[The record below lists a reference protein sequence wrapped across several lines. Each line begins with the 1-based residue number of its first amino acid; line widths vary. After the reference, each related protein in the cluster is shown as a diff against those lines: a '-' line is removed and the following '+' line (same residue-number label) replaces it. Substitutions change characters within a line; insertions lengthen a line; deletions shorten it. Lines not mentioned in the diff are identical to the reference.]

1 MRFRYAHAAHPDWT
15 VAVEECLLLLAQQ
28 SSAAGFVREPN
39 LGFIYITD
47 TLARHADGIL
57 SMLKARTGISSW
69 VGASAAGVCAT
80 GVEYTEEP
88 ALVVMLGQFA
98 AGTFNVFSGT
108 QRPPALSA
116 RTATGAQAAWT
127 ALVHAD
133 PQTPDV
139 PAMLQD
145 MSHKLASGQLFG
157 GVASGR
163 HAPVLIADQLL
174 SGGLSGVVFSEEVAL
189 ATALTQGCFPLRGAH
204 QRTVTAVQ
212 AQQLLELDH
221 QRAFD
226 VLVTDAGLAR
236 KSSAPNAQ
244 NDECHDNRESHAI
257 DMNLRHAL
265 HALARQGLFV
275 GVEEKESESPARRD
289 YVVRNI
295 LALDPGSGAV
305 TSTADLHVGQHI
317 TFCTRDENAARKD
330 LVRICAQLRD
340 EVAGN
345 GVADTVGDTRTIQGA
360 VYVSCVARGGHLFG
374 EQGEELRLIQSHLG
388 NVPLVGFYGNGEIN
402 GAQLYGYSGVLMV
415 FCAEA

>member
-28 SSAAGFVREPN
+28 SGAAGFVREPN
-39 LGFIYITD
+39 LGFVYITD
-47 TLARHADGIL
+47 TLARYADGIL

-88 ALVVMLGQFA
+88 ALVVMLGQFS

-163 HAPVLIADQLL
+163 HAPVQIADQLL
-174 SGGLSGVVFSEEVAL
+174 SGGLSGVVFSEEVTL
-189 ATALTQGCFPLRGAH
+189 ATALTQGCFPLRGASPH
-204 QRTVTAVQ
+204 TVTAVQ
-212 AQQLLELDH
+212 AQQLLALDH

-226 VLVTDAGLAR
+226 VLVADAGLAP
-236 KSSAPNAQ
+236 KPYASNTE
-244 NDECHDNRESHAI
+244 NHAI
-257 DMNLRHAL
+257 DLSLRHAL

-275 GVEEKESESPARRD
+275 GVEGKEESESPSRRA

-305 TSTADLHVGQHI
+305 TSTVDLHVGQRI
-317 TFCTRDENAARKD
+317 TFCTRDETAARKD
-330 LVRICAQLRD
+330 LVRICAEMRD
-340 EVAGN
+340 EIFDSATG
-345 GVADTVGDTRTIQGA
+345 ARTVQGA
-360 VYVSCVARGGHLFG
+360 VYISCVARGGHLFG

-388 NVPLVGFYGNGEIN
+388 SVPLVGFYGNGEIN
-402 GAQLYGYSGVLMV
+402 GRQLHGYSGVLVV
-415 FCAEA
+415 FLSADSKTN